1 MRPNVSVED
10 SPRRSGAEVAVALPD
25 DVAPAE
31 LIAALVTALP
41 EVAGEQHLVYEQDG
55 QWTLAF
61 GINALIELDTD
72 ELRIVRDGV
81 TLRQTWSGRPGG
93 VLGDAI
99 DRLLLETDQ
108 AFGWIAFEFG
118 TYRHNLAERLAAGT
132 PLARIFW
139 PRTRTMV
146 TDNMIRLI
154 GATEEQLAVVDGLI
168 ADGIPA
174 AAPARRRCCRAV
186 AGHRRGSA

>member
-72 ELRIVRDGV
+72 ELRIVREGGGE
-81 TLRQTWSGRPGG
+81 LRTGHELSVKGYDSLTQWR
-93 VLGDAI
+93 GDYFNFKGTRI
-99 DRLLLETDQ
+99 HRCDISRL
-108 AFGWIAFEFG
+108 
-118 TYRHNLAERLAAGT
+118 
-132 PLARIFW
+132 
-139 PRTRTMV
+139 
-146 TDNMIRLI
+146 
-154 GATEEQLAVVDGLI
+154 
-168 ADGIPA
+168 
-174 AAPARRRCCRAV
+174 
-186 AGHRRGSA
+186 